1 MTKSDKVSE
10 KKSGCGGLAQCRFSC
25 WTEEKKEI
33 TKPKFSVFFLYFKLW
48 TVQVKEENESK
59 EMSLSFNFL
68 FDDTHQP
75 DSNNI
80 VQL

>member
-33 TKPKFSVFFLYFKLW
+33 TKPKFSVFFFILQTL
-48 TVQVKEENESK
+48 
-59 EMSLSFNFL
+59 
-68 FDDTHQP
+68 
-75 DSNNI
+75 DSSGKRRK
-80 VQL
+80 